1 MSVLNTYIKKFC
13 ISNNK
18 RIIDILSIFEKN
30 RTNLAV
36 IIDKNKKFQG
46 IITISDI
53 RKSYT

>member
-1 MSVLNTYIKKFC
+1 MPVLNTYIKKFC

-18 RIIDILSIFEKN
+18 RIIDILRIFEKN

-36 IIDKNKKFQG
+36 IIDKNKKFKG

-53 RKSYT
+53 ENYT